1 MCMYHMEMFV
11 FTDYILLYIDSS
23 ATFSSFQVTI
33 MMQKCVGGKVF
44 Y

>member
-1 MCMYHMEMFV
+1 MFMYHMEMSA
-11 FTDYILLYIDSS
+11 FTDYILYIDRS

-33 MMQKCVGGKVF
+33 MMQKCVWGKVF